1 MIAHL
6 IHEFQQAV
14 HIVKDLIWSLP
25 FIIFFVAVACIITV
39 ALHFIQ
45 FRTFVQSC
53 KLVFFPKKSTTKKT
67 GDMSSFQAFLNTLSV
82 SIGNGCLSGTAVAL
96 FAGGP
101 GVAFWMFVVGLLCM
115 AIRFAEVFLAVSFAI
130 DNKDKSKLGG
140 PFLYI
145 EKLPGG
151 MVLTYFYGIACL
163 FFSLTAGN
171 AMQCNT
177 ISTSFN
183 KMIPSD
189 VNAFGD
195 ISIVK
200 VFLAVILTSFS
211 IYVLVGGTQRIV
223 KIIEKV
229 VPLKVGLFFLTII
242 IVLSYYW
249 EQIPA
254 AISLI
259 MDNAFTPRAMGGAA
273 AGLTLQQVFYHAAY
287 ATVNASEAGLGTASI
302 LYGSTGS
309 KEPINDASSS
319 MLSTFI
325 SNNIAM
331 TMVTVALVASGA
343 WMSGETG
350 APMVIEAYQSVFGY
364 YGGWILTFLTLPFGI
379 GVIVPYC
386 YIARQSWTYITGGK
400 GLWLFPIVFVSASF
414 LGAIADIGELWT
426 LISIVIAAL
435 LMVNLLALVYFIP
448 YMRKHVLHKQI

>member
-14 HIVKDLIWSLP
+14 HTVKDIIWSLP

-45 FRTFVQSC
+45 FRTFIKSC
-53 KLVFFPKKSTTKKT
+53 KLVFFPEKSTSTKA
-67 GDMSSFQAFLNTLSV
+67 GDMSPFQAFLNTLSV

-130 DNKDKSKLGG
+130 ENKDKSKLGG

-151 MVLTYFYGIACL
+151 MALTYFYGVACL

-177 ISTSFN
+177 ISTAFN

-189 VNAFGD
+189 WNVFSD
-195 ISIVK
+195 VSIVK
-200 VFLAVILTSFS
+200 VSLAVILTSFAL
-211 IYVLVGGTQRIV
+211 YVLLGGTQRIV
-223 KIIEKV
+223 KVIEKV
-229 VPLKVGLFFLTII
+229 VPLKVGLFFLTILV
-242 IVLSYYW
+242 VLGYYW
-249 EQIPA
+249 TEIPA
-254 AISLI
+254 AVALI
-259 MDNAFTPRAMGGAA
+259 MDNAFTPKAMAGSAV
-273 AGLTLQQVFYHAAY
+273 GLTLQQVFYHAAY

-364 YGGWILTFLTLPFGI
+364 YGGWILTFLTLPFGL

-386 YIARQSWTYITGGK
+386 YIARQSWIYVTGGRA
-400 GLWLFPIVFVSASF
+400 LMFFPVVFIAASF

-435 LMVNLLALVYFIP
+435 LMVNLLAMLYFIP
-448 YMRKHVLHKQI
+448 YMRRHVLKS

>member
-1 MIAHL
+1 MIAYWIYKFQHV
-6 IHEFQQAV
+6 IHT
-14 HIVKDLIWSLP
+14 VKDIIWSLP
-25 FIIFFVAVACIITV
+25 FIIFFITVACIITI
-39 ALHFIQ
+39 ALNFIQ
-45 FRTFVQSC
+45 FRTFIKSC
-53 KLVFFPKKSTTKKT
+53 QLVFFPKKTTDSKS
-67 GDMSSFQAFLNTLSV
+67 GDMSSFQAFLNTLSI

-101 GVAFWMFVVGLLCM
+101 GVVFWMFVVGLLCM
-115 AIRFAEVFLAVSFAI
+115 AIRFAEVFLAVSFALE
-130 DNKDKSKLGG
+130 NKDKNKLGG

-151 MVLTYFYGIACL
+151 MILTYLYGIACL
-163 FFSLTAGN
+163 FFSLTGGN

-189 VNAFGD
+189 WYLYGD

-200 VFLAVILTSFS
+200 LVLGFILASFS
-211 IYVLVGGTQRIV
+211 MYILLGGTKRIV
-223 KIIEKV
+223 KVIEKV
-229 VPLKVGLFFLTII
+229 VPLKVGLFFLTIL
-242 IVLSYYW
+242 IVLAYYW
-249 EQIPA
+249 SHIPSA
-254 AISLI
+254 LSVI
-259 MDNAFTPRAMGGAA
+259 MNNAFTPKAMGGAA
-273 AGLTLQQVFYHAAY
+273 MGLTLQQVFYHAAY
-287 ATVNASEAGLGTASI
+287 ATVNASEAGLGTASV

-331 TMVTVALVASGA
+331 TMVAIALIASGA

-364 YGGWILTFLTLPFGI
+364 YGGWILTGLTLPFGI

-386 YIARQSWTYITGGK
+386 YIGFQSWTYVTGGR
-400 GLWLFPIVFVSASF
+400 GMGLFPIIFVAGSF
-414 LGAIADIGELWT
+414 LGAIADISELWT

-435 LMVNLLALVYFIP
+435 LIVNLLAMLYFIP
-448 YMRKHVLHKQI
+448 YMRKHIFKK

>member
-1 MIAHL
+1 MIANL
-6 IHEFQQAV
+6 IHEFQQGIHTV
-14 HIVKDLIWSLP
+14 QEIVWGLP
-25 FIIFFVAVACIITV
+25 FIIFFITVACIITV
-39 ALHFIQ
+39 SLRFVQ
-45 FRTFVQSC
+45 FRTFIQSL
-53 KLVFFPKKSTTKKT
+53 KIVFGGDKQAAIKG
-67 GDMSSFQAFLNTLSV
+67 GDMSPFQAFLNTLSI

-115 AIRFAEVFLAVSFAI
+115 AIRFAEVFLAVSFAVE
-130 DNKDKSKLGG
+130 NKDKNKLGG

-189 VNAFGD
+189 WNVFGNV
-195 ISIVK
+195 SIVK
-200 VFLAVILTSFS
+200 AVLAVLLTSFALY
-211 IYVLVGGTQRIV
+211 ILIGGTQRIV
-223 KIIEKV
+223 KVIERI
-229 VPLKVGLFFLTII
+229 VPLKVGLFFCTIL
-242 IVLSYYW
+242 IVLAYYW
-249 EQIPA
+249 AEIPA
-254 AISLI
+254 AFDLI
-259 MDNAFTPRAMGGAA
+259 MAAAFTPQAITGAA
-273 AGLTLQQVFYHAAY
+273 AGLTLQTVFYHAAY
-287 ATVNASEAGLGTASI
+287 ATVNASEAGLGTASV
-302 LYGSTGS
+302 LYGNTGS
-309 KEPINDASSS
+309 KKPINDAASS

-331 TMVTVALVASGA
+331 TMVTIALVASGA

-364 YGGWILTFLTLPFGI
+364 YGGWVLTFLTLPFGI

-386 YIARQSWTYITGGK
+386 YIARQSWIYVTGGRF
-400 GLWLFPIVFVSASF
+400 LALFPIVFIAASC

-426 LISIVIAAL
+426 LISIVIAGL
-435 LMVNLLALVYFIP
+435 LLVNLLAMLYFIP
-448 YMRKHVLHKQI
+448 YMRQHALKD

>member
-1 MIAHL
+1 MIAPL

-14 HIVKDLIWSLP
+14 HIVQDLIWSLP

-67 GDMSSFQAFLNTLSV
+67 GDMSSFQALLNTLSV

-273 AGLTLQQVFYHAAY
+273 
-287 ATVNASEAGLGTASI
+287 
-302 LYGSTGS
+302 
-309 KEPINDASSS
+309 D
-319 MLSTFI
+319 
-325 SNNIAM
+325 
-331 TMVTVALVASGA
+331 
-343 WMSGETG
+343 
-350 APMVIEAYQSVFGY
+350 
-364 YGGWILTFLTLPFGI
+364 
-379 GVIVPYC
+379 IV
-386 YIARQSWTYITGGK
+386 
-400 GLWLFPIVFVSASF
+400 
-414 LGAIADIGELWT
+414 
-426 LISIVIAAL
+426 
-435 LMVNLLALVYFIP
+435 
-448 YMRKHVLHKQI
+448 